1 MQVKE
6 SEPCNQNEHTTSQKM
21 DTDTPFDL
29 SSPMTI
35 SEREQ
40 YCYETANLRA
50 ERDALAME
58 IKNLRSSMAVSKMMK
73 KNVVILQG

>member
-21 DTDTPFDL
+21 DTPFDL

-40 YCYETANLRA
+40 YCYETSNVRA

-58 IKNLRSSMAVSKMMK
+58 IKNLRS
-73 KNVVILQG
+73 